1 MHRLFSNRFWIELT
15 LSLTGACLTA
25 LTISLPTWI
34 EGLFDID
41 PDAGSGLSE
50 WEITLAFAIAT
61 VALFALAGRTWRRS
75 RRIAGQYGSQSS

>member
-1 MHRLFSNRFWIELT
+1 MQRLLSNRLWIELT
-15 LSLTGACLTA
+15 LSLACACLTA
-25 LTISLPTWI
+25 LTIAWPTWI

-41 PDAGSGLSE
+41 PDAGSGSSE

-75 RRIAGQYGSQSS
+75 RRVAGHHGSRSS